1 MKRDQGDGAA
11 SGFEPCLSGWSP
23 ERSLELKPRPFPAS
37 CTIRVGERNPLSIL
51 GGLPN
56 KYCPASAL
64 GRRNRSCRNPLACAI
79 LGKPQMANTYSALK
93 RVRQTERR
101 TEFNRKA
108 KSRLRHQIR
117 SMRRALQDKDAK
129 KAGELMPQ
137 TFSIIDRA
145 AKSGLIKKNT
155 AARYKSKLH
164 VRVKALAQ

>member
-1 MKRDQGDGAA
+1 
-11 SGFEPCLSGWSP
+11 
-23 ERSLELKPRPFPAS
+23 
-37 CTIRVGERNPLSIL
+37 
-51 GGLPN
+51 
-56 KYCPASAL
+56 
-64 GRRNRSCRNPLACAI
+64 
-79 LGKPQMANTYSALK
+79 MANTYSALK

-129 KAGELMPQ
+129 KAGELMSH

-155 AARYKSKLH
+155 AARYKSRITARLNA
-164 VRVKALAQ
+164 VAKA